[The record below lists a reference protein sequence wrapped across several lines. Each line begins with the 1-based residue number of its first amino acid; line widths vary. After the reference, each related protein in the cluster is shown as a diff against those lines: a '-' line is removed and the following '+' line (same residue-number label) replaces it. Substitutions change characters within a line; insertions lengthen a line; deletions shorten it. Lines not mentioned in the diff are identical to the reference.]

1 MEASTLRFVVSTVLM
16 RFVGNEQISILG
28 LNMSGG
34 AQRPALC
41 HQEFNV
47 AQIYIYIK
55 KQLLKLVTRPSLN
68 SFEKVCLHLFH

>member
-16 RFVGNEQISILG
+16 RFVGNEQISVLG

-47 AQIYIYIK
+47 AQIYI
-55 KQLLKLVTRPSLN
+55 LKNNFSNLSRDRR
-68 SFEKVCLHLFH
+68 

>member
-1 MEASTLRFVVSTVLM
+1 MAAAPLRFVVSTVLM
-16 RFVGNEQISILG
+16 RFVGNEQISVLG
-28 LNMSGG
+28 FNMSGV

-55 KQLLKLVTRPSLN
+55 TTSQTCHETVVKQ
-68 SFEKVCLHLFH
+68 F